1 MKVKN
6 TTVNKI
12 TDYICKEI
20 MYGNIKSEEHLKES
34 KIAKLFGV
42 SRVPVR
48 ESLRIL
54 QSEGFVILIPNR
66 GSFVRKISSEYITE
80 ISKVYILIAPEILQN
95 AIPKY
100 TESTFKKAY
109 VAISK
114 IEKCKEAYKIGYLLW
129 DFAKIIFSPTD
140 LKFMYSIKDE
150 MYKHNIR
157 ILNDLFDMRQQ
168 KHIFDLR
175 PHKKFLDL
183 CKKKKKNEAIKV
195 WCDYVNELSEN
206 FQKVKANNS
215 KK

>member
-1 MKVKN
+1 MKAKN

-20 MYGNIKSEEHLKES
+20 MYGNIKSEEHLKET

-54 QSEGFVILIPNR
+54 QSEGFVTLIPNR
-66 GSFVRKISSEYITE
+66 GSFVKKISSEYIKE
-80 ISKVYILIAPEILQN
+80 ISRVYILIAPDILQN

-100 TESTFKKAY
+100 NENTFKKAY
-109 VAISK
+109 VAISR
-114 IEKCKEAYKIGYLLW
+114 IEKCKEANKIGYLLW
-129 DFAKIIFSPTD
+129 DFAKVIFSPTD
-140 LKFMYSIKDE
+140 LKFMFSIMDE

-157 ILNDLFDMRQQ
+157 ILNDLFDMRQHR
-168 KHIFDLR
+168 HIYDLK
-175 PHKKFLDL
+175 PHKKFLEL
-183 CKKKKKNEAIKV
+183 CKKKKKNEAIKI
-195 WCDYVNELSEN
+195 WCEYINELSEN
-206 FQKVKANNS
+206 FQKVKATNN